1 MTAESVTPWVSFC
14 ISTYKRPVFLRQQ
27 IASLL
32 QQEDPGFEIVI
43 SDNDPESSARD
54 IVSLFQDERIRYFKN
69 DDNLGMIKSFNKS
82 IERARTAYITMVT
95 DDDPIDKSFLKNM
108 RSLKEKFPGYSLYGG
123 FFRVNKDPLEVE
135 KIEKDHFLQEILD
148 PQRTSTI
155 LWSSCILNRAHA
167 MEAGKIPDFGSPH
180 LADHALLVLTGS
192 QHGGVITNTMFS
204 SLSVHE
210 TNFSKLNFSTYVQGC
225 KGFYETMS
233 AFIAKTRHPEA
244 NSKAVENHLAHWFI
258 PCIFNLKKYYTI
270 KKDKE
275 KLTQIDECASQIL
288 ALPFMKSVRGR
299 FIRKELALW
308 LKKTLGIL
316 RA

>member
-1 MTAESVTPWVSFC
+1 MITESTTPWVSFC
-14 ISTYKRPVFLRQQ
+14 ISTYKRPTFLRQQ

-43 SDNDPESSARD
+43 SDNDPEGSAGD
-54 IVSLFQDERIRYFKN
+54 VVSLFQDERIRYFKN
-69 DDNLGMIKSFNKS
+69 ENNLGMIKSFNKS

-95 DDDPIDKSFLKNM
+95 DDDPIEKSFLKNM
-108 RSLKEKFPGYSLYGG
+108 RLLKDQFPGYSLYGG
-123 FFRVNKDPLEVE
+123 FFRVNKNPLEVE
-135 KIEKDHFLQEILD
+135 KIEKDHFLEEILD

-155 LWSSCILNRAHA
+155 LWSSCILNKKDA
-167 MEAGKIPDFGSPH
+167 MEADKIPDFGSPH

-192 QHGGVITNTMFS
+192 QHGGVIINTMFS

-233 AFIAKTRHPEA
+233 AFIEKQKNPEA
-244 NSKAVENHLAHWFI
+244 NRKAVEKHLTYWFI
-258 PCIFNLKKYYTI
+258 PCIFNLKRYYTI
-270 KKDKE
+270 KGDAE
-275 KLTQIDECASQIL
+275 KLTQIDECAHQIL
-288 ALPFMKSVRGR
+288 ALPFMKSVKGR

-308 LKKTLGIL
+308 VKKTLGIL
-316 RA
+316 KA